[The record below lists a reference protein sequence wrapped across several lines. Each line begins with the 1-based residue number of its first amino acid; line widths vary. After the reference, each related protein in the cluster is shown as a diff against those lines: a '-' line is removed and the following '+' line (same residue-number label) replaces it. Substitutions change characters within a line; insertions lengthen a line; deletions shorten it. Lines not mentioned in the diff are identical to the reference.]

1 MYSTAQ
7 HHEHPESAAALTE
20 LIARLAR
27 EHGPYLR
34 PDEAVRV
41 LSGGL
46 LKGRRDAPHRSVA
59 TLGKLGLDANEIV
72 RAERFL
78 LVPAS
83 ALARVILGL
92 PLPGAAA
99 PAPAPAAAM
108 PPRRG
113 RGRPPKHPATAAAR
127 AAGGAP

>member
-1 MYSTAQ
+1 MYADHVLLSELTA
-7 HHEHPESAAALTE
+7 S
-20 LIARLAR
+20 LAR

-41 LSGGL
+41 LTGGRL
-46 LKGRRDAPHRSVA
+46 QGRRDAPHRSVA
-59 TLGKLGLDANEIV
+59 TLAKLGLDANEIV

-108 PPRRG
+108 PPQRG
-113 RGRPPKHPATAAAR
+113 RGRPRKHPEAAVC
-127 AAGGAP
+127 AAGGAV